1 MTIFEIITACIGMI
15 LCCTVFALIG
25 ALIAG
30 IIWWLFKSIDID
42 TNTGE
47 WEEEQ

>member
-30 IIWWLFKSIDID
+30 IIWWLFKSID
-42 TNTGE
+42 TNTSE
-47 WEEEQ
+47 REE